1 MSSEIRIGEPSRC
14 LSPFLFDAWL
24 AFLRAKWD
32 MKATIG
38 DDRELAVGG
47 NGLLSGARE
56 YRAPKRCSKYP
67 ILSFSEDSL
76 QAESKRSRHS
86 FGDSRGSRKCAFEP
100 DFCSAGVLAI

>member
-56 YRAPKRCSKYP
+56 YRAPSDAVNTQ
-67 ILSFSEDSL
+67 FS
-76 QAESKRSRHS
+76 A
-86 FGDSRGSRKCAFEP
+86 SRKIVCRLNQNVRGTHLETQEALASVLLNP
-100 DFCSAGVLAI
+100 ISALLVS